1 MVIAVLAIIWVVCLT
16 PMMLRKLSERR
27 FTTSVD
33 SFHRQ
38 LPRFGGAL
46 IRACGQCRRPRGD
59 PLRGRDCRRIRQRR
73 ALGASSHRPRSTIV
87 ARPPRRSSSSA
98 ARRRR
103 VLLVL
108 AAATLGFFVL
118 GMIPALRVFRG
129 LSLLAFAAAA
139 GYLALLIYIHGRAVE
154 RQVKVIDIRDLRN
167 EPGVGLAV
175 QHSPSAK
182 RCPGDGRRIPRRRL
196 RIRLRRDHGGRP
208 LSSLLPGRSCQ
219 TALWI
224 PRRPQ
229 PPLLLAHGATPLI

>member
-1 MVIAVLAIIWVVCLT
+1 
-16 PMMLRKLSERR
+16 MMLRKLSERR

-38 LPRFGGAL
+38 L
-46 IRACGQCRRPRGD
+46 RG
-59 PLRGRDCRRIRQRR
+59 LRR
-73 ALGASSHRPRSTIV
+73 AYPRLAASAADPGATLYVGEFADEFGNGEPWVPVHRPRSTIV

-108 AAATLGFFVL
+108 VAATLGFFVL
-118 GMIPALRVFRG
+118 GMIPALRVLWG

-139 GYLALLIYIHGRAVE
+139 GYLALLIYIHRRAVE

-175 QHSPSAK
+175 NT
-182 RCPGDGRRIPRRRL
+182 PRRRSVAQEMDDEYL
-196 RIRLRRDHGGRP
+196 DAAFGYDYDEIMAGGR
-208 LSSLLPGRSCQ
+208 
-219 TALWI
+219 
-224 PRRPQ
+224 
-229 PPLLLAHGATPLI
+229 